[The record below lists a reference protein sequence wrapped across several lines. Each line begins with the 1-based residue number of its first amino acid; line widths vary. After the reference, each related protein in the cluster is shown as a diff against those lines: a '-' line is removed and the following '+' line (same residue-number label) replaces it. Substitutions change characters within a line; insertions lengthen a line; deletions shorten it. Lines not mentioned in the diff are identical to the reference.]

1 MMKTKKTYIVP
12 AIAEEAVLTEQFLA
26 DSGVSSD
33 NGIGY
38 GGVDTEGE
46 KDPSSRRDAWDDLD
60 EEEF

>member
-38 GGVDTEGE
+38 GGVDTEGS

>member
-1 MMKTKKTYIVP
+1 MKTKKTYIVP
-12 AIAEEAVLTEQFLA
+12 AIAEEAVLTDQLLA

-46 KDPSSRRDAWDDLD
+46 KDPSSRRDAWDDLED
-60 EEEF
+60 EEF

>member
-1 MMKTKKTYIVP
+1 MKTKKTYIVP

-46 KDPSSRRDAWDDLD
+46 KEPSSRRDAWDDLD
-60 EEEF
+60 DEEF

>member
-1 MMKTKKTYIVP
+1 MKKKKTYIVP

-26 DSGVSSD
+26 VSGVSSD

-46 KDPSSRRDAWDDLD
+46 KDPSSRRDAWDDLED
-60 EEEF
+60 EEF

>member
-1 MMKTKKTYIVP
+1 MKTKKTYIVP

-46 KDPSSRRDAWDDLD
+46 KDPSSRRDAWDDLE

>member
-1 MMKTKKTYIVP
+1 MKKKKTYIVP

-33 NGIGY
+33 NGIGF

-60 EEEF
+60 EEGF

>member
-1 MMKTKKTYIVP
+1 MKTKKTYIVP

-33 NGIGY
+33 NGIGF

-46 KDPSSRRDAWDDLD
+46 KDPSSRRDAWDDLE

>member
-1 MMKTKKTYIVP
+1 MKKKKTYIVP

-46 KDPSSRRDAWDDLD
+46 KDPSSRRDAWDDLED
-60 EEEF
+60 EEF

>member
-1 MMKTKKTYIVP
+1 MKTKKTYIVP

-60 EEEF
+60 DEEF

>member
-1 MMKTKKTYIVP
+1 MKTKKTYIVP

-33 NGIGY
+33 NGIGF

-60 EEEF
+60 DEEF

>member
-1 MMKTKKTYIVP
+1 MKKKKIYIVP

-46 KDPSSRRDAWDDLD
+46 KDPSSRRDAWDDLE

>member
-1 MMKTKKTYIVP
+1 MKKKKIYIVP

-33 NGIGY
+33 NGIGF

>member
-33 NGIGY
+33 NGIGF

>member
-1 MMKTKKTYIVP
+1 MKKTYIRP
-12 AIAEEAVLTEQFLA
+12 TATEEAVLTEQFLA

-60 EEEF
+60 DEEF

>member
-1 MMKTKKTYIVP
+1 MKKKKIYIVP
-12 AIAEEAVLTEQFLA
+12 AIAEEAVLTEQLLA

-46 KDPSSRRDAWDDLD
+46 KDPSSRRDAWDDLE

>member
-46 KDPSSRRDAWDDLD
+46 KDPSSRRDAWDDL
-60 EEEF
+60 EEEKF

>member
-1 MMKTKKTYIVP
+1 MKTKKTYIVP

-33 NGIGY
+33 NGIGF

-46 KDPSSRRDAWDDLD
+46 KDPSSRRDAWDELN
-60 EEEF
+60 EEGF

>member
-46 KDPSSRRDAWDDLD
+46 KDPSSRRDAWDDLED
-60 EEEF
+60 EEF

>member
-1 MMKTKKTYIVP
+1 MKTKKTYIVP

-46 KDPSSRRDAWDDLD
+46 KDPSSRRDAWDELN
-60 EEEF
+60 EEGF

>member
-1 MMKTKKTYIVP
+1 MKTKKTYIVP

-46 KDPSSRRDAWDDLD
+46 KDPSSRRDAWDDLED
-60 EEEF
+60 EEF

>member
-1 MMKTKKTYIVP
+1 MKKKKTYIVP

-46 KDPSSRRDAWDDLD
+46 KDPSSRRDAWDDPE